1 MVCPIFGARWEFY
14 GHWEW
19 ALGMGMGMGMDWGN
33 YGVLW
38 DCINDTLHWG
48 TCYGYN
54 NPHF

>member
-1 MVCPIFGARWEFY
+1 LMVCPIFGARWEFY

-19 ALGMGMGMGMDWGN
+19 ALGMGMGMDWGN